1 MTTNETRAETGPP
14 LVLVHG
20 EVSDPEI
27 DPAAFTPA
35 ERWAQHFAGSG
46 LAGSDVLTIP
56 PTRWIVPGWVPT
68 HSLGMLYGEPGTGK
82 SSVALWFALE
92 AARGG
97 VVFGGR
103 KLRNPLRV
111 RYFATERA
119 ELTRDRAEAWAQ
131 HNGTTIPDG
140 FVLDGTPLD
149 FTRSDHADGLVA
161 WLEDLPAELLPHFV
175 IVDTLAQTIVGADEN
190 AAGEMGEVWR
200 NIGRIRDALRGGSVL
215 VVHHSGKDKTR
226 GARGSS
232 ASFGAVD
239 YALSVD
245 QAEDGDRLITVEVR
259 KLNAGQRPRHGEEY
273 RVQSVDLGRTDPDYN
288 IPAEAGVVVRLGSAR
303 NMTAAERK
311 ALEVLRAVQELS
323 GRLGGATFTRRDV
336 ENLVHFSGGHQQ
348 ATDALGVLVDLG
360 MLERTGGGRTT
371 AYALTR
377 KGHDQ
382 DPTGF

>member
-1 MTTNETRAETGPP
+1 MTPNDPRPDGPP

-20 EVSDPEI
+20 EVSDPVV

-46 LAGSDVLTIP
+46 LAGAEVLTIP
-56 PTRWIVPGWVPT
+56 PTRWLVPDWIPS

-82 SSVALWFALE
+82 SLVALWFALE

-103 KLRNPLRV
+103 RLRNPLRV

-119 ELTRDRAEAWAQ
+119 ELIRDRAEAWAR

-149 FTRSDHADGLVA
+149 FTRPDHADGLVA
-161 WLEDLPAELLPHFV
+161 WLEDEPAELRPRFV

-190 AAGEMGEVWR
+190 AAGEMGGVWQ
-200 NIGRIRDALRGGSVL
+200 NLGRVRDALVGGSVL
-215 VVHHSGKDKTR
+215 AVHHSGKDKTR

-273 RVQSVDLGRTDPDYN
+273 RVESVDLGRTDPDYN
-288 IPAEAGVVVRLGSAR
+288 IPATAGVVARLGSAR
-303 NMTAAERK
+303 NMTTLERK
-311 ALEVLRAVQELS
+311 ALEVLRAVQQYA
-323 GRLGGATFTRRDV
+323 GRLDGRTFTRRDV
-336 ENLVHFSGGHQQ
+336 EQLVHFSGHQQ
-348 ATDALGVLVDLG
+348 ASDACTLLVDLG
-360 MLERTGGGRTT
+360 MLEKTGGGRTT
-371 AYALTR
+371 AYLLTP